1 MQLSEYIQIACAI
14 VGLAGITLARVR
26 FTRRQQA
33 NPGVTSY
40 YLTESRENLLR
51 VPGQSSLPR
60 SSSSSFPS
68 NRERGGLLN
77 RLAQENPFI
86 R

>member
-1 MQLSEYIQIACAI
+1 SMRRPRISRPRSSGGIAMQPSEYIQIACAI

-40 YLTESRENLLR
+40 SDGERKIYYASWAVIAAALVL
-51 VPGQSSLPR
+51 VF
-60 SSSSSFPS
+60 FP
-68 NRERGGLLN
+68 
-77 RLAQENPFI
+77 F
-86 R
+86 